1 MNENGTVMREEDVVE
16 LLKEQNAVLR
26 DKLEEAYRR
35 YQELEKEAVKFKQ
48 EAEELEMELQEA
60 DRDHEFLRGK
70 LAVYDRL
77 LSKWLEDV
85 M

>member
-1 MNENGTVMREEDVVE
+1 MNENSTVKREKDMVE
-16 LLKEQNAVLR
+16 SLKEQNAVLR
-26 DKLEEAYRR
+26 DKLEEAYKRSE
-35 YQELEKEAVKFKQ
+35 QFKKEAVKFKE
-48 EAEELEMELQEA
+48 EAAELEMELQEA